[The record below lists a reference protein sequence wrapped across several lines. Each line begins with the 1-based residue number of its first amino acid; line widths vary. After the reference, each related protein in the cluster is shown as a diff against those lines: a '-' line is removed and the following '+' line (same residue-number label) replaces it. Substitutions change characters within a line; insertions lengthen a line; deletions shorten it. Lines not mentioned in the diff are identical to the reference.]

1 MVTQPNWHAQ
11 SDWDTQRETAR
22 RHLPGPPAVDPY
34 ALRPLPNEEVW
45 LFRKAIDNSR
55 LVREPDPNAG
65 RRCGQWIAVTAAV
78 TLLAA
83 ASLWPRVEETLAGYR
98 IEALR
103 QERESLLAE
112 RAALDLAEARLLDP
126 RRLEELARIQQFV
139 DPAPSQVV
147 HLNPKGRNEL
157 AYRPGTGAAPRR
169 R

>member
-1 MVTQPNWHAQ
+1 M
-11 SDWDTQRETAR
+11 
-22 RHLPGPPAVDPY
+22 DPY

-55 LVREPDPNAG
+55 VVRVPDPNAG
-65 RRCGQWIAVTAAV
+65 RRCGQWIAVAAAV

-83 ASLWPRVEETLAGYR
+83 AAVWPRVEETLAGYR

-103 QERESLLAE
+103 QEREALLAE
-112 RAALDLAEARLLDP
+112 RAALELAEAKLLDP

-147 HLNPKGRNEL
+147 HLNPKTGNEF
-157 AYRPGTGAAPRR
+157 AYRPKAATAPAGR
-169 R
+169 